1 MRTETLPV
9 ESEFFAPRAAI
20 DDLLCT
26 FLTERAQSAAV
37 PGQSA
42 LVLLLRDFIEG
53 GKRVRPLLCVAGWR
67 AAGGDGDPAQAVR
80 LAASIELAHACAL
93 VHDDIMDAAD
103 SRRGRP
109 SVHRILADRHP
120 LPEMAE
126 RFGTS
131 GAILV
136 GDLAL
141 VWSDELLHTTQMPDA
156 HRVAVLRVVDLARAE
171 LIAGQHLDLLTTG
184 DLDVSMETALT
195 VVRYK
200 TAKYTVERPLQVG
213 AALAGADQRL
223 MDACSAYGVPLG
235 EAFQLRDDVLGV
247 FGDPDQM
254 GKSRLDDLRE
264 GKCTSL
270 IVRALRVATPA
281 QTERLREVIGNP
293 QLGEPEAAEVREI
306 LTSTGAR
313 AAVERMIEKRYQ
325 QALYAL
331 YTAPFTPGAVSTLKA
346 VAEAAVHRTA

>member
-20 DDLLCT
+20 DDLLCA

-109 SVHRILADRHP
+109 SVHRTLADRHP
-120 LPEMAE
+120 LPDMAE

-141 VWSDELLHTTQMPDA
+141 VWSDELLHTTLMPDA

-184 DLDVSMETALT
+184 DLDVSLETALT

-247 FGDPDQM
+247 FGDPDRM

-281 QTERLREVIGNP
+281 QAKRLRAVVGDP
-293 QLGEPEAAEVREI
+293 QLGEPEAAEVRDI
-306 LTSTGAR
+306 LTVTGAR

-331 YTAPFTPGAVSTLKA
+331 DTSPFTPEAVSTLKA